1 MARAEREPASTGNI
15 PLVTTDT
22 ADGLGAEGPVGV
34 HWHDPRGTGT
44 VRHWHDP
51 RSAWQLG
58 SDLRAEPW
66 SAEPPLPARVRAD
79 YARGLVDDDEDE
91 ALGAPASPP
100 PMGHYE
106 GGDLDALPRPQVSNK
121 TTALPCP
128 ACCLAEQRCCTDGD
142 ERASACPAVRA
153 GSAASHPR
161 ARARARGRTTV
172 ACR

>member
-1 MARAEREPASTGNI
+1 MARAEREPPSTANI
-15 PLVTTDT
+15 PVVTTGT
-22 ADGLGAEGPVGV
+22 ADGLGSEGPVGV

-66 SAEPPLPARVRAD
+66 SAEPPRD
-79 YARGLVDDDEDE
+79 YEYAPGLVDDDEDE

-121 TTALPCP
+121 TTAQLV
-128 ACCLAEQRCCTDGD
+128 
-142 ERASACPAVRA
+142 ACPAQ
-153 GSAASHPR
+153 P
-161 ARARARGRTTV
+161 V
-172 ACR
+172 APN